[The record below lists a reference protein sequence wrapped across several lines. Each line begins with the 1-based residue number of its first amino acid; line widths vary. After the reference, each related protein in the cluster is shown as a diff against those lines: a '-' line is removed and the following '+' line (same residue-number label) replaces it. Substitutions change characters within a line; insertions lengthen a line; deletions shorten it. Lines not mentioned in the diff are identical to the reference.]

1 MDQVTEL
8 YAKVLTGLD
17 ISSED
22 IEKADEIIALS
33 CELSDAL
40 QSPVVLPSEKDRI
53 IERLF
58 PSSLHSFFKVLCRNG
73 ESHNA
78 REIFSS
84 YRTQMR
90 SAKRCILAVLEYV
103 TPLTEEQK
111 VRMTELV
118 KRRTGCENVEL
129 KLVCNPDIM
138 GGFILTAGDYKYDRS
153 TRKTMTELKR
163 NLIRP
168 GVSEHTSRN
177 KTTSHTM
184 RATLEYVTPPTEEQ
198 KVRIIEFIR
207 KKTGYKEVELNLKEN
222 KELIGGFILHA
233 GNLRY
238 DRSAVREVSQMR
250 RELMRR

>member
-33 CELSDAL
+33 SELSDAL
-40 QSPVVLPSEKDRI
+40 QSPVVLLSEKDRI
-53 IERLF
+53 IEKLF

-73 ESHNA
+73 DSGKV
-78 REIFSS
+78 REIFST
-84 YRTQMR
+84 YRTQKR
-90 SAKRCILAVLEYV
+90 SANGCILAVLEYV

-111 VRMTELV
+111 MRMTELV
-118 KRRTGCENVEL
+118 KRKTGYEKVEL
-129 KLVCNPDIM
+129 ELVFNPDIM
-138 GGFILTAGDYKYDRS
+138 GGFILTAGDYRYDRS
-153 TRKTMTELKR
+153 TKRTMTELKR

-168 GVSEHTSRN
+168 GVSDHTNRN
-177 KTTSHTM
+177 KTASHTM
-184 RATLEYVTPPTEEQ
+184 RATLEYVTLPTEEQ

-222 KELIGGFILHA
+222 KELIGGFVLHA

-238 DRSAVREVSQMR
+238 DRSAAREVAQMR